1 MKKLRYSNGNS
12 NKKKVVT
19 PYERMQE
26 NMKNGVLI
34 EEYTNLAESVTTEKE
49 ARDLI
54 QKAWGVKSVNPNV
67 FKVVTEIIKKREIIK
82 GGAYAPPYFLI
93 NKQ

>member
-1 MKKLRYSNGNS
+1 MKKLRYGN
-12 NKKKVVT
+12 NTKKVLT
-19 PYERMQE
+19 PFEQMQE

-34 EEYTNLAESVTTEKE
+34 DEYTNLAENVTTEKE

-67 FKVVTEIIKKREIIK
+67 FKVVTEILEKREIIK
-82 GGAYAPPYFLI
+82 GGA
-93 NKQ
+93 

>member
-1 MKKLRYSNGNS
+1 MKKLRNGKNT
-12 NKKKVVT
+12 KKVLT
-19 PYERMQE
+19 PYEQMQE
-26 NMKNGVLI
+26 NMKNDVLI
-34 EEYTNLAESVTTEKE
+34 EEYTNLAENVTTEKE

-82 GGAYAPPYFLI
+82 
-93 NKQ
+93 

>member
-1 MKKLRYSNGNS
+1 MKKLRYGNG
-12 NKKKVVT
+12 NKKKVLT

-34 EEYTNLAESVTTEKE
+34 EEYTKLAESVTTEKE

-54 QKAWGVKSVNPNV
+54 QKAWGAKRINPNI
-67 FKVVTEIIKKREIIK
+67 FKVVTEIIKKRDIIK
-82 GGAYAPPYFLI
+82 
-93 NKQ
+93 

>member
-1 MKKLRYSNGNS
+1 MKKLRYGKND
-12 NKKKVVT
+12 KKKVLT
-19 PYERMQE
+19 PFKQMQE

-34 EEYTNLAESVTTEKE
+34 DEYTNLAENVTTEKE

-67 FKVVTEIIKKREIIK
+67 FKVVTEILEKREIIK
-82 GGAYAPPYFLI
+82 GGA
-93 NKQ
+93 

>member
-1 MKKLRYSNGNS
+1 MKKLRYGKND
-12 NKKKVVT
+12 KEKVLT
-19 PYERMQE
+19 PFEQMQE

-34 EEYTNLAESVTTEKE
+34 DEYTNLAENVTTEKE

-67 FKVVTEIIKKREIIK
+67 FKVVTEILEKR
-82 GGAYAPPYFLI
+82 
-93 NKQ
+93 

>member
-1 MKKLRYSNGNS
+1 MKKLRYGKND
-12 NKKKVVT
+12 KEKVLT
-19 PYERMQE
+19 PYEQMQE

-34 EEYTNLAESVTTEKE
+34 EEYTNLAENVTTEKE

-67 FKVVTEIIKKREIIK
+67 FKVVTEILEKREIIK
-82 GGAYAPPYFLI
+82 GGA
-93 NKQ
+93 

>member
-1 MKKLRYSNGNS
+1 MKKLRYGKNT
-12 NKKKVVT
+12 KKVLT
-19 PYERMQE
+19 PYEQMQE

-34 EEYTNLAESVTTEKE
+34 EEYTILAENVTTEKE

-67 FKVVTEIIKKREIIK
+67 FKVVTEILEKREIIK
-82 GGAYAPPYFLI
+82 GGA
-93 NKQ
+93 

>member
-1 MKKLRYSNGNS
+1 MF
-12 NKKKVVT
+12 T
-19 PYERMQE
+19 PYEQMQE

-34 EEYTNLAESVTTEKE
+34 EEYTNLAENVTTEKE

-82 GGAYAPPYFLI
+82 GGA
-93 NKQ
+93 

>member
-1 MKKLRYSNGNS
+1 MKKLRYGNG
-12 NKKKVVT
+12 NKKKVLT
-19 PYERMQE
+19 PDERIQE

-54 QKAWGVKSVNPNV
+54 QKAWGAKNINPYI
-67 FKVVTEIIKKREIIK
+67 FKVVTEIIKK
-82 GGAYAPPYFLI
+82 
-93 NKQ
+93 NKLYN

>member
-1 MKKLRYSNGNS
+1 MKKLRYGNG
-12 NKKKVVT
+12 NKKKVLT
-19 PYERMQE
+19 PYERMRE

-54 QKAWGVKSVNPNV
+54 QKAWGAKNINPYI
-67 FKVVTEIIKKREIIK
+67 FKVVTEIIKKRDIIK
-82 GGAYAPPYFLI
+82 GGA
-93 NKQ
+93 

>member
-1 MKKLRYSNGNS
+1 MKKLRYGKNY
-12 NKKKVVT
+12 KEKVLT
-19 PYERMQE
+19 PFEQMQE

-34 EEYTNLAESVTTEKE
+34 NEYTNLAENVTTEKE

-82 GGAYAPPYFLI
+82 GGA
-93 NKQ
+93 